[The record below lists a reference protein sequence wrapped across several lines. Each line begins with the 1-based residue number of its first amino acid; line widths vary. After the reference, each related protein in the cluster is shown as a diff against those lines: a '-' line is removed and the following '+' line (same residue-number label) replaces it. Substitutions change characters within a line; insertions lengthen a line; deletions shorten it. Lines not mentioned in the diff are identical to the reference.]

1 MRTMSIMILLVVVL
15 ASCAQTP
22 AQAPAP
28 QQVQVQPP
36 SAAQNDIGKVE
47 AQEEQVPA
55 SPSPAVVEPEPLPQ
69 THLVK
74 IQAYAFS
81 PKTLNIR
88 SGDKVT
94 WRNLGKTP
102 HEIMGLG
109 FQSQSLFQDDEYSH
123 IFTQKGNHTYNSARY
138 PATIGKIIVQ

>member
-1 MRTMSIMILLVVVL
+1 MSIVLLLVVVL

-22 AQAPAP
+22 APAPAP

-47 AQEEQVPA
+47 AQEEPVQTVPA
-55 SPSPAVVEPEPLPQ
+55 PAVVEPEPLPQ

-74 IQAYAFS
+74 IQAYAFN
-81 PKTLNIR
+81 PKTLTIR

-109 FQSQSLFQDDEYSH
+109 FQSQPLFQDDEYSH

-138 PATIGKIIVQ
+138 PATIGKIIVE